1 MLAKSTVP
9 GDEKFTVTEIGQVV
23 HRKISVLTKTD
34 FVKAIKALNLDL
46 SAYEGKCAHPIK

>member
-1 MLAKSTVP
+1 MLAKTTKP
-9 GDEKFTVTEIGQVV
+9 GIENLTVTEIGQVV